1 MKKALCLLS
10 AILMVFSFTACT
22 KNNNEEK
29 TVTASID
36 TETSARDESFDVFN
50 EEETSEYSVAEKKT
64 TQKKSNKDKKDKNK
78 TKKDD
83 KSTTEKKTTEEK
95 QSDTTK
101 EIKSESETKKTE
113 KEKPKDSKPST
124 KAEIIEYYNKANTK
138 VRQSAKSIT
147 HTYKKTTLY
156 KDIVETGNL
165 SAAAKILIKAF
176 VKEEKE
182 HPTYTNRNDIINMFP
197 AGRVKTSNIT
207 EVSVKEAK
215 CIDKGDYYEIYLSAN
230 CSDSNPDVNPKDG
243 SGVAGRFFTVLMPSE
258 VTDAARKVVSVNGV
272 KFSYVGGYVQADID
286 KKTGNM
292 TKLSLNM
299 PVILSID
306 SAKAGILKVENAKIG
321 LDFNEEWTV
330 QW

>member
-1 MKKALCLLS
+1 MKKALCILNAAFMMLS
-10 AILMVFSFTACT
+10 FSAC
-22 KNNNEEK
+22 KNNKEEV

-36 TETSARDESFDVFN
+36 DETSARDESFDVFN
-50 EEETSEYSVAEKKT
+50 EEETSEFSVAEKKT
-64 TQKKSNKDKKDKNK
+64 TEKKLEKDKKKKDKEK
-78 TKKDD
+78 TKE
-83 KSTTEKKTTEEK
+83 KSTYKKS
-95 QSDTTK
+95 QK
-101 EIKSESETKKTE
+101 ETSSKKETKISTEKTE

-147 HTYKKTTLY
+147 HTYKNITLY
-156 KDIVETGNL
+156 KNIVETGNL
-165 SAAAKILIKAF
+165 SGVAKLLIRTF

-207 EVSVKEAK
+207 EASVKEAK

-243 SGVAGRFFTVLMPSE
+243 GGVAGRFFTVLMPSE
-258 VTDAARKVVSVNGV
+258 VTDAAGNAVSLQGV
-272 KFSYVGGYVQADID
+272 KFSYVGGYVQANID
-286 KKTGNM
+286 KKTGNI

-306 SAKAGILKVENAKIG
+306 SAKAGILKVNNAKIG
-321 LDFNEEWTV
+321 LDFNESWSV
-330 QW
+330 AW